1 MKLVTD
7 IRKELEA
14 TMRPIYLK
22 LSKPA
27 DKLPT
32 GSSRFWGNP
41 DLPAGTGYPTYTAD
55 DGEKYHYEFICQIN
69 LSDVASLDRDGLLP
83 CKGLLSFFAK
93 IGYYM
98 GDMDNVPGIGG
109 YVSDAGDV
117 SVLYFPEVD
126 DTFHEAVLVDE
137 DGRQVNPDELRID
150 FAHSREPYDSE
161 HALLAPPVHREWETW
176 NPPYEDWQILLQIDS
191 DEGDDF
197 SLNFMDWGVLDFL
210 IAPDDLCNRCF
221 DNVRAIVLST

>member
-1 MKLVTD
+1 
-7 IRKELEA
+7 
-14 TMRPIYLK
+14 MRPIYLK

-27 DKLPT
+27 DKLST

-83 CKGLLSFFAK
+83 RKGLLSFFAK

-150 FAHSREPYDSE
+150 FAHGASHTTANMPCLRHPSTANGK
-161 HALLAPPVHREWETW
+161 H
-176 NPPYEDWQILLQIDS
+176 
-191 DEGDDF
+191 
-197 SLNFMDWGVLDFL
+197 GVRHTRIGKYYYRL
-210 IAPDDLCNRCF
+210 IRT
-221 DNVRAIVLST
+221 RAMISVLISWIGAYSIS